1 MTPSS
6 HLAVSIVVLLLAS
19 VGATALAE
27 PRVVETI
34 PTGGATNV
42 DPALPRVVVT
52 FSEPMRSDSFSIVQ
66 ARGGQM
72 PEPVGDTPFTFRDA
86 TTFVMSV
93 KLAPDTAY
101 AFALNSPTRKGFVSA
116 GGEPLPPT
124 VIRFRTA
131 SAGKAE
137 PTQKRTVRWGMDDD
151 ASYQPPKR
159 ESVSLTRDPQENKT
173 QTRRPEPTPDLPQG
187 WLFMDDK
194 LFGSRVAV
202 PPGWSPRVR
211 GDVAL
216 CVEPDALAGAGV
228 FFVPLL
234 LKGQTRP
241 DALADGFDEMLRR
254 ALPDLRT
261 QTTGKPT
268 TESVQRDMTATIRNQ
283 TCAGGYRAVV
293 SRSGTG
299 FVMGYVAPTDALEQ
313 LRPVFYRILG
323 SYRYT
328 GSRMRLVPFK
338 SAAVELRIPQG
349 WQVWT
354 SEGKSPS
361 QDIDWQVSC
370 PQVPGARAF
379 MVSPKYFTPNWV
391 SNMATGQPDPHGLMI
406 WQGKGFQMATFAS
419 DEQAL
424 AASLNAALPGLQ
436 IVRQQ
441 PMPEVRE
448 LLNRVFGFAMQT
460 VASTGGRMT
469 WHVYEVIGRREV
481 QGVELKSMFTLGLCS
496 MLTPGGIK
504 GTLGMWQAQVRGI
517 EAPAEHFAQ
526 LAPTLD
532 RVCSSFS
539 YTLWWIKTVQKANE
553 HQAQAIRKFW
563 AQSNQIDKE
572 IFDNRMKTQ
581 GAIAEMMYDNL
592 TENNGYVN
600 KQTGTIE
607 KVPTEHLERFRR
619 EDGEIVSPE
628 EVIDKQIP
636 VEQAKPL
643 RQAWADDYM
652 KFDRRV
658 QVWP

>member
-1 MTPSS
+1 MSRATG
-6 HLAVSIVVLLLAS
+6 LVAGAGLVLLLS
-19 VGATALAE
+19 TTALAG
-27 PRVVETI
+27 PQVARTS
-34 PTGGATNV
+34 PADGAIRV
-42 DPALPRVVVT
+42 DPTTSRIVIT
-52 FSEPMRSDSFSIVQ
+52 FSEPMRTDRFSVLQ
-66 ARGGQM
+66 AEAGPM
-72 PEPVGDTPFTFRDA
+72 PEPVGDAPFAYRDA
-86 TTFVMSV
+86 TTFVMTV
-93 KLAPDTAY
+93 KLAPDSTY
-101 AFALNSPTRKGFVSA
+101 AVALNSPTRKGFVSA
-116 GGEPLPPT
+116 KGQPLPPT
-124 VIRFRTA
+124 VITFRTA
-131 SAGKAE
+131 PAGKAE
-137 PTQKRTVRWGMDDD
+137 PEQRGSVRWGMDDD
-151 ASYQPPKR
+151 ATYQPPQR
-159 ESVSLTRDPQENKT
+159 ESVRLTRDPDKEEPDSP
-173 QTRRPEPTPDLPQG
+173 RPEPKPDLPQG
-187 WLFMDDK
+187 WRLMDDK

-216 CVEPDALAGAGV
+216 CIEPDALAGAGA

-234 LKGQTRP
+234 LQGQTRP

-261 QTTGKPT
+261 KTAGKPT
-268 TESVQRDMTATIRNQ
+268 ADSVQRDLTATIRD
-283 TCAGGYRAVV
+283 TSCAGSYRAVV

-299 FVMGYVAPTDALEQ
+299 FIMGYVAPTESLEQ

-338 SAAVELRIPQG
+338 SAAIELRIPKG

-391 SNMATGQPDPHGLMI
+391 SNMATGQPDPHGLAI

-424 AASLNAALPGLQ
+424 MTTLNAALPGLQ

-441 PMPEVRE
+441 PMPEVRA
-448 LLNRVFGFAMQT
+448 LLERVFGFAMQT
-460 VASTGGRMT
+460 IASTGGTMR

-496 MLTPGGIK
+496 MTTPGGIK
-504 GTLGMWQAQVRGI
+504 GTLGMWQGQVRGI
-517 EAPAEHFAQ
+517 EAPVEPFAQ

-563 AQSNQIDKE
+563 AQSNRIDKE

-581 GAIAEMMYDNL
+581 GAIAEMMYDHL

-600 KQTGTIE
+600 KDTGTIE
-607 KVPTEHLERFRR
+607 TVPTEHLERFRR

-643 RQAWADDYM
+643 REAWGDDYM